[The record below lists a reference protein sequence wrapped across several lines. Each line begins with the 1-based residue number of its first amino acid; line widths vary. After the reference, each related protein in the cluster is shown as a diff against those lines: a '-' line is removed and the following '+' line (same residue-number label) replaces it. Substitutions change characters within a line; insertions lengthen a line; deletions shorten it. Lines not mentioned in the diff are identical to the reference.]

1 MAASF
6 ATHRRNTFT
15 RLYPL
20 QARVSGVF
28 IRCFYIHVL
37 LLYAWLKRGNGQVP
51 RSEVYFGV
59 LCAASVSIRCFHHT
73 ILRSEMTVAAA
84 NAPVLTV
91 VSIIPCPGFDGETM
105 HFTASNQGGDD
116 IGPIEIAASEPAK
129 SLVLKVLE
137 CIGGCVRELRQAP
150 DGVFYDFEEFVEWYN
165 LELATKRWNT
175 ATVNLRKEEQ
185 IALLFDGSH
194 RVTQRLLACPL
205 WSFPRVDRNTSARE
219 FKVTCL
225 WGAIA
230 DALGTRAMAYAL
242 RMARENRFAGRRSL
256 FHFECTYAGEPRRAS
271 GAMLQPGSKGM
282 VVLFQRSRPW
292 DSYYCTFVGM
302 ADVILVPL
310 KFISWARFCTYDLN
324 DGDEILYVGPP
335 RTGPPRADGKAP
347 FFLKLGTK
355 GTAIAEAPSQS
366 FDIQV
371 RFPRI
376 GTVALLDEEVRFHA
390 ALGALEPVAKAL
402 KR

>member
-1 MAASF
+1 
-6 ATHRRNTFT
+6 
-15 RLYPL
+15 
-20 QARVSGVF
+20 
-28 IRCFYIHVL
+28 
-37 LLYAWLKRGNGQVP
+37 
-51 RSEVYFGV
+51 
-59 LCAASVSIRCFHHT
+59 
-73 ILRSEMTVAAA
+73 MTVAAA

-91 VSIIPCPGFDGETM
+91 VSIIPCPDFDGETM
-105 HFTASNQGGDD
+105 HFTASNQGGGD

-205 WSFPRVDRNTSARE
+205 WSFPRVDQNTSARE
-219 FKVTCL
+219 FEVTCL

-242 RMARENRFAGRRSL
+242 RMTRENRFAGRASL
-256 FHFECTYAGEPRRAS
+256 VSFECTYAGAPRRVS
-271 GAMLQPGSKGM
+271 GALLKPGSKGT
-282 VVLFQRSRPW
+282 VVVFRRSLNDR
-292 DSYYCTFVGM
+292 YYCNFDGM
-302 ADVILVPL
+302 AGFILVPL
-310 KFISWARFCTYDLN
+310 KFILRGRRHPSWAGLCTFDISG
-324 DGDEILYVGPP
+324 GDEILYVGPP
-335 RTGPPRADGKAP
+335 RTGPPRADGTTPILLEP
-347 FFLKLGTK
+347 FTK

-366 FDIQV
+366 DIRV